1 MNSKKIRQSFIKF
14 FENKKH
20 HKVASAPVL
29 PYDDKSLL
37 FTNAGMNQFK
47 SIFLDLEKP
56 KYVRVVNSQKCIRVS
71 GKHNDLEEVG
81 RDGFHH
87 TFFEMLGN
95 WSFGDYYKKEAIQ
108 WAWELFTEVWKLDKS
123 RLWVTVF
130 KDDDEAYSLWEKET
144 DIDKSRIIKCGKKD
158 NFWEMAETGPCG
170 PCSEIHYYVGDD
182 LENQNAKHVNNSS
195 DYWEL
200 WNLVFIQNN
209 RLKDGT
215 LEDLPNKHVD
225 TGAGLERIC
234 SVLQGKNSNYETDLF
249 SETISD
255 LEKISKTKYI
265 DNEVTY
271 NVICDHI
278 RMLSF
283 AIADGVLPSNEG
295 RGYVVRRV
303 LRRASKFVMNLDI
316 KEPILYKLVQS
327 VVSTMSDAYP
337 ELKEKQ
343 THIEQTIL
351 NEEESF
357 LLTLERG
364 VIQFEKIVKN
374 SSDAISG
381 SDAFKLYDT
390 YGFPLDL
397 TELMADEQGMNVD
410 KKGFDKEM
418 QKQKDLAKSSQKF
431 TFDRSNVKWMLDN
444 KGSHSEF
451 VGYDSEESKSK
462 IVKWGNE
469 DSQVFVVLDKTP
481 FYAESGGQIGDSG
494 SIENKDFSLKV
505 VDTQKS
511 GDSIIHICDLERGS
525 LSKDLNVDCR
535 IDSSRRKDIKANHSA
550 THLLHQ
556 ALKDILGSHINQAG
570 SLVGP
575 DYLRFDFTHPN
586 KLAEKDIEAI
596 DLLVNDKIA
605 ENISVK
611 TEIKTLEEAKQEG
624 AMALFGEKYGEKVR
638 VLTMGSFSKEL
649 CGGTHVSATGEIN
662 KFMITQ
668 DKAIASGMRR
678 IHALTGQYIGSYL
691 ESKMDATNRLQEAS
705 DKRELEKKNQSDM
718 LNAIDIDQMI
728 ENQKHLD
735 NIPFINEEVA
745 LESTDGLKKLNKKLN
760 TKFKSGIAVFSTS
773 INENKTISVSVSK
786 DLIEKS
792 LSAGHLAKCIA
803 EKLGGGGGGKDDFAM
818 AGTSSEFSLDQIQSV
833 IDEIIKNE
841 LKKI

>member
-1 MNSKKIRQSFIKF
+1 
-14 FENKKH
+14 
-20 HKVASAPVL
+20 
-29 PYDDKSLL
+29 
-37 FTNAGMNQFK
+37 
-47 SIFLDLEKP
+47 
-56 KYVRVVNSQKCIRVS
+56 
-71 GKHNDLEEVG
+71 
-81 RDGFHH
+81 
-87 TFFEMLGN
+87 
-95 WSFGDYYKKEAIQ
+95 
-108 WAWELFTEVWKLDKS
+108 
-123 RLWVTVF
+123 
-130 KDDDEAYSLWEKET
+130 
-144 DIDKSRIIKCGKKD
+144 
-158 NFWEMAETGPCG
+158 MAETGPCG

-234 SVLQGKNSNYETDLF
+234 SVLQGKNSNYKTDLF

-374 SSDAISG
+374 SSDTISG

-668 DKAIASGMRR
+668 DKAIASGVRR
-678 IHALTGQYIGSYL
+678 VHALTGQYIGSYL
-691 ESKMDATNRLQEAS
+691 ESKMDATSRLQEAS

-718 LNAIDIDQMI
+718 LNAIDIDKMI

>member
-1 MNSKKIRQSFIKF
+1 
-14 FENKKH
+14 
-20 HKVASAPVL
+20 
-29 PYDDKSLL
+29 
-37 FTNAGMNQFK
+37 
-47 SIFLDLEKP
+47 
-56 KYVRVVNSQKCIRVS
+56 
-71 GKHNDLEEVG
+71 
-81 RDGFHH
+81 
-87 TFFEMLGN
+87 
-95 WSFGDYYKKEAIQ
+95 
-108 WAWELFTEVWKLDKS
+108 
-123 RLWVTVF
+123 
-130 KDDDEAYSLWEKET
+130 
-144 DIDKSRIIKCGKKD
+144 
-158 NFWEMAETGPCG
+158 MAETGPCG

-374 SSDAISG
+374 SSDTISG

-668 DKAIASGMRR
+668 DKAIASGVRR
-678 IHALTGQYIGSYL
+678 VHALTGQYIGSYL
-691 ESKMDATNRLQEAS
+691 ESKMDATSRLQEAS

-818 AGTSSEFSLDQIQSV
+818 AGTSSEFSLYQIQSV

>member
-1 MNSKKIRQSFIKF
+1 M
-14 FENKKH
+14 
-20 HKVASAPVL
+20 
-29 PYDDKSLL
+29 
-37 FTNAGMNQFK
+37 
-47 SIFLDLEKP
+47 
-56 KYVRVVNSQKCIRVS
+56 
-71 GKHNDLEEVG
+71 
-81 RDGFHH
+81 
-87 TFFEMLGN
+87 
-95 WSFGDYYKKEAIQ
+95 
-108 WAWELFTEVWKLDKS
+108 
-123 RLWVTVF
+123 F
-130 KDDDEAYSLWEKET
+130 KDEDEAYRLWEKET
-144 DIDKSRIIKCGKKD
+144 DIDKSRIVRCGKED

-182 LENQNAKHVNNSS
+182 LDSQNAKHVNNSS

-234 SVLQGKNSNYETDLF
+234 SVLQGKNSNYKTDLF

-327 VVSTMSDAYP
+327 VVFTMSDAYP

-374 SSDAISG
+374 SSDTISG

-397 TELMADEQGMNVD
+397 TELMADEQGMSID

-444 KGSHSEF
+444 KGSHSVF
-451 VGYDSEESKSK
+451 VGYDSEESKS
-462 IVKWGNE
+462 
-469 DSQVFVVLDKTP
+469 
-481 FYAESGGQIGDSG
+481 
-494 SIENKDFSLKV
+494 
-505 VDTQKS
+505 
-511 GDSIIHICDLERGS
+511 
-525 LSKDLNVDCR
+525 
-535 IDSSRRKDIKANHSA
+535 
-550 THLLHQ
+550 
-556 ALKDILGSHINQAG
+556 
-570 SLVGP
+570 
-575 DYLRFDFTHPN
+575 
-586 KLAEKDIEAI
+586 
-596 DLLVNDKIA
+596 
-605 ENISVK
+605 
-611 TEIKTLEEAKQEG
+611 
-624 AMALFGEKYGEKVR
+624 
-638 VLTMGSFSKEL
+638 
-649 CGGTHVSATGEIN
+649 
-662 KFMITQ
+662 
-668 DKAIASGMRR
+668 
-678 IHALTGQYIGSYL
+678 
-691 ESKMDATNRLQEAS
+691 
-705 DKRELEKKNQSDM
+705 
-718 LNAIDIDQMI
+718 
-728 ENQKHLD
+728 
-735 NIPFINEEVA
+735 
-745 LESTDGLKKLNKKLN
+745 
-760 TKFKSGIAVFSTS
+760 
-773 INENKTISVSVSK
+773 
-786 DLIEKS
+786 
-792 LSAGHLAKCIA
+792 
-803 EKLGGGGGGKDDFAM
+803 
-818 AGTSSEFSLDQIQSV
+818 
-833 IDEIIKNE
+833 
-841 LKKI
+841 

>member
-1 MNSKKIRQSFIKF
+1 
-14 FENKKH
+14 
-20 HKVASAPVL
+20 
-29 PYDDKSLL
+29 
-37 FTNAGMNQFK
+37 
-47 SIFLDLEKP
+47 
-56 KYVRVVNSQKCIRVS
+56 
-71 GKHNDLEEVG
+71 
-81 RDGFHH
+81 
-87 TFFEMLGN
+87 
-95 WSFGDYYKKEAIQ
+95 
-108 WAWELFTEVWKLDKS
+108 
-123 RLWVTVF
+123 
-130 KDDDEAYSLWEKET
+130 
-144 DIDKSRIIKCGKKD
+144 
-158 NFWEMAETGPCG
+158 
-170 PCSEIHYYVGDD
+170 
-182 LENQNAKHVNNSS
+182 
-195 DYWEL
+195 
-200 WNLVFIQNN
+200 LVFIQSN
-209 RLKDGT
+209 RLKDGK

-234 SVLQGKNSNYETDLF
+234 SVLQGKNSNYKTDLF
-249 SETISD
+249 SETISN
-255 LEKISKTKYI
+255 LEKISKTKYA

-337 ELKEKQ
+337 ELEDRQK
-343 THIEQTIL
+343 HVEQTIL

-364 VIQFEKIVKN
+364 VIQFEKIVK
-374 SSDAISG
+374 SSSNAISG

-397 TELMADEQGMNVD
+397 TELMADEQGMSVD

-431 TFDRSNVKWMLDN
+431 TFDRSNVKWMIDN
-444 KGSHSEF
+444 KENHSEF
-451 VGYDSEESKSK
+451 VGYDAEKSKSK
-462 IVKWGNE
+462 IVKWSNK
-469 DSQVFVVLDKTP
+469 DNQVFVVLDTTP
-481 FYAESGGQIGDSG
+481 FYAESGGQVGDSG

-511 GDSIIHICDLERGS
+511 GDFIIHICDLEKGS
-525 LSKDLNVDCR
+525 LSKDLNVNCR

-575 DYLRFDFTHPN
+575 NYLRFDFTHPN
-586 KLAEKDIEAI
+586 KLGRKDIEAI

-605 ENISVK
+605 EDIPVK

-662 KFMITQ
+662 KFMIIQ
-668 DKAIASGMRR
+668 DKAIASGVRR
-678 IHALTGQYIGSYL
+678 VHALTGQHIVSYL
-691 ESKMDATNRLQEAS
+691 ESKMDATSRLEEAS

-718 LNAIDIDQMI
+718 LNAIDIDKMI
-728 ENQKHLD
+728 ENQKHLN

-786 DLIEKS
+786 DLIGKS
-792 LSAGHLAKCIA
+792 LSAGYLAKCIA

>member
-1 MNSKKIRQSFIKF
+1 M
-14 FENKKH
+14 
-20 HKVASAPVL
+20 
-29 PYDDKSLL
+29 
-37 FTNAGMNQFK
+37 
-47 SIFLDLEKP
+47 
-56 KYVRVVNSQKCIRVS
+56 
-71 GKHNDLEEVG
+71 
-81 RDGFHH
+81 
-87 TFFEMLGN
+87 
-95 WSFGDYYKKEAIQ
+95 
-108 WAWELFTEVWKLDKS
+108 
-123 RLWVTVF
+123 F
-130 KDDDEAYSLWEKET
+130 KDDDEAYNLWEKET

-374 SSDAISG
+374 SSDTISG

-481 FYAESGGQIGDSG
+481 FYAESGGQVGDSG

-511 GDSIIHICDLERGS
+511 GDFIIHICDLERGS

-596 DLLVNDKIA
+596 DLLVNDTV
-605 ENISVK
+605 SY
-611 TEIKTLEEAKQEG
+611 THLTLPTTP
-624 AMALFGEKYGEKVR
+624 YV
-638 VLTMGSFSKEL
+638 
-649 CGGTHVSATGEIN
+649 
-662 KFMITQ
+662 
-668 DKAIASGMRR
+668 
-678 IHALTGQYIGSYL
+678 
-691 ESKMDATNRLQEAS
+691 
-705 DKRELEKKNQSDM
+705 
-718 LNAIDIDQMI
+718 
-728 ENQKHLD
+728 
-735 NIPFINEEVA
+735 
-745 LESTDGLKKLNKKLN
+745 
-760 TKFKSGIAVFSTS
+760 
-773 INENKTISVSVSK
+773 
-786 DLIEKS
+786 
-792 LSAGHLAKCIA
+792 
-803 EKLGGGGGGKDDFAM
+803 
-818 AGTSSEFSLDQIQSV
+818 
-833 IDEIIKNE
+833 
-841 LKKI
+841 

>member
-1 MNSKKIRQSFIKF
+1 
-14 FENKKH
+14 
-20 HKVASAPVL
+20 
-29 PYDDKSLL
+29 
-37 FTNAGMNQFK
+37 
-47 SIFLDLEKP
+47 
-56 KYVRVVNSQKCIRVS
+56 
-71 GKHNDLEEVG
+71 
-81 RDGFHH
+81 
-87 TFFEMLGN
+87 
-95 WSFGDYYKKEAIQ
+95 
-108 WAWELFTEVWKLDKS
+108 
-123 RLWVTVF
+123 
-130 KDDDEAYSLWEKET
+130 
-144 DIDKSRIIKCGKKD
+144 
-158 NFWEMAETGPCG
+158 
-170 PCSEIHYYVGDD
+170 
-182 LENQNAKHVNNSS
+182 
-195 DYWEL
+195 
-200 WNLVFIQNN
+200 
-209 RLKDGT
+209 
-215 LEDLPNKHVD
+215 
-225 TGAGLERIC
+225 
-234 SVLQGKNSNYETDLF
+234 
-249 SETISD
+249 
-255 LEKISKTKYI
+255 
-265 DNEVTY
+265 
-271 NVICDHI
+271 
-278 RMLSF
+278 MLSF

-481 FYAESGGQIGDSG
+481 FYAESGGQVGDSG

-525 LSKDLNVDCR
+525 LSEDLNVDCR

-786 DLIEKS
+786 DLIGKS
-792 LSAGHLAKCIA
+792 LSAGYLAKCIA

>member
-1 MNSKKIRQSFIKF
+1 
-14 FENKKH
+14 
-20 HKVASAPVL
+20 
-29 PYDDKSLL
+29 
-37 FTNAGMNQFK
+37 
-47 SIFLDLEKP
+47 
-56 KYVRVVNSQKCIRVS
+56 
-71 GKHNDLEEVG
+71 
-81 RDGFHH
+81 
-87 TFFEMLGN
+87 
-95 WSFGDYYKKEAIQ
+95 
-108 WAWELFTEVWKLDKS
+108 
-123 RLWVTVF
+123 
-130 KDDDEAYSLWEKET
+130 
-144 DIDKSRIIKCGKKD
+144 
-158 NFWEMAETGPCG
+158 
-170 PCSEIHYYVGDD
+170 
-182 LENQNAKHVNNSS
+182 
-195 DYWEL
+195 
-200 WNLVFIQNN
+200 
-209 RLKDGT
+209 
-215 LEDLPNKHVD
+215 
-225 TGAGLERIC
+225 
-234 SVLQGKNSNYETDLF
+234 
-249 SETISD
+249 
-255 LEKISKTKYI
+255 
-265 DNEVTY
+265 
-271 NVICDHI
+271 
-278 RMLSF
+278 
-283 AIADGVLPSNEG
+283 
-295 RGYVVRRV
+295 
-303 LRRASKFVMNLDI
+303 
-316 KEPILYKLVQS
+316 
-327 VVSTMSDAYP
+327 MSDAYP

-343 THIEQTIL
+343 THVEQTIL

-374 SSDAISG
+374 SSDTISG

-668 DKAIASGMRR
+668 DKAIASGVRR
-678 IHALTGQYIGSYL
+678 VHALTGQYIGSYL
-691 ESKMDATNRLQEAS
+691 ESKMDATSRLQEAS

-718 LNAIDIDQMI
+718 LNAIDIDKMI

>member
-1 MNSKKIRQSFIKF
+1 M
-14 FENKKH
+14 
-20 HKVASAPVL
+20 
-29 PYDDKSLL
+29 
-37 FTNAGMNQFK
+37 
-47 SIFLDLEKP
+47 
-56 KYVRVVNSQKCIRVS
+56 
-71 GKHNDLEEVG
+71 
-81 RDGFHH
+81 
-87 TFFEMLGN
+87 
-95 WSFGDYYKKEAIQ
+95 
-108 WAWELFTEVWKLDKS
+108 
-123 RLWVTVF
+123 
-130 KDDDEAYSLWEKET
+130 
-144 DIDKSRIIKCGKKD
+144 
-158 NFWEMAETGPCG
+158 
-170 PCSEIHYYVGDD
+170 
-182 LENQNAKHVNNSS
+182 
-195 DYWEL
+195 
-200 WNLVFIQNN
+200 
-209 RLKDGT
+209 
-215 LEDLPNKHVD
+215 
-225 TGAGLERIC
+225 
-234 SVLQGKNSNYETDLF
+234 
-249 SETISD
+249 
-255 LEKISKTKYI
+255 
-265 DNEVTY
+265 
-271 NVICDHI
+271 
-278 RMLSF
+278 
-283 AIADGVLPSNEG
+283 
-295 RGYVVRRV
+295 
-303 LRRASKFVMNLDI
+303 
-316 KEPILYKLVQS
+316 
-327 VVSTMSDAYP
+327 
-337 ELKEKQ
+337 
-343 THIEQTIL
+343 
-351 NEEESF
+351 
-357 LLTLERG
+357 
-364 VIQFEKIVKN
+364 
-374 SSDAISG
+374 
-381 SDAFKLYDT
+381 
-390 YGFPLDL
+390 
-397 TELMADEQGMNVD
+397 
-410 KKGFDKEM
+410 
-418 QKQKDLAKSSQKF
+418 
-431 TFDRSNVKWMLDN
+431 
-444 KGSHSEF
+444 
-451 VGYDSEESKSK
+451 
-462 IVKWGNE
+462 
-469 DSQVFVVLDKTP
+469 
-481 FYAESGGQIGDSG
+481 
-494 SIENKDFSLKV
+494 
-505 VDTQKS
+505 
-511 GDSIIHICDLERGS
+511 
-525 LSKDLNVDCR
+525 
-535 IDSSRRKDIKANHSA
+535 
-550 THLLHQ
+550 HQ

-718 LNAIDIDQMI
+718 LNAIDIDKMI

>member
-1 MNSKKIRQSFIKF
+1 M
-14 FENKKH
+14 
-20 HKVASAPVL
+20 
-29 PYDDKSLL
+29 
-37 FTNAGMNQFK
+37 
-47 SIFLDLEKP
+47 
-56 KYVRVVNSQKCIRVS
+56 
-71 GKHNDLEEVG
+71 
-81 RDGFHH
+81 
-87 TFFEMLGN
+87 
-95 WSFGDYYKKEAIQ
+95 
-108 WAWELFTEVWKLDKS
+108 
-123 RLWVTVF
+123 
-130 KDDDEAYSLWEKET
+130 
-144 DIDKSRIIKCGKKD
+144 
-158 NFWEMAETGPCG
+158 
-170 PCSEIHYYVGDD
+170 
-182 LENQNAKHVNNSS
+182 
-195 DYWEL
+195 
-200 WNLVFIQNN
+200 
-209 RLKDGT
+209 
-215 LEDLPNKHVD
+215 
-225 TGAGLERIC
+225 
-234 SVLQGKNSNYETDLF
+234 
-249 SETISD
+249 
-255 LEKISKTKYI
+255 
-265 DNEVTY
+265 TY

-351 NEEESF
+351 NEEKSF
-357 LLTLERG
+357 LFTLEKG
-364 VIQFEKIVKN
+364 VLQFEKIVKN
-374 SSDAISG
+374 SSNSISG

-397 TELMADEQGMNVD
+397 TELMADEQGMSVD

-444 KGSHSEF
+444 QGSHSEF

-469 DSQVFVVLDKTP
+469 NSQVFVVLDRTP
-481 FYAESGGQIGDSG
+481 FYAESGGQVGDSG

-511 GDSIIHICDLERGS
+511 GDFIIHICDLETGS
-525 LSKDLNVDCR
+525 LSENLNVDCR

-586 KLAEKDIEAI
+586 KLGRKDIEAI

-605 ENISVK
+605 EDIPVT
-611 TEIKTLEEAKQEG
+611 TEIKTLDDAKQEG

-649 CGGTHVSATGEIN
+649 CGGTHVSATGEID

-668 DKAIASGMRR
+668 DKAIASGVRR
-678 IHALTGQYIGSYL
+678 IHALTGQHIGYYL
-691 ESKMDATNRLQEAS
+691 QDKMDTTSRLQEAS
-705 DKRELEKKNQSDM
+705 EKKEREKKSQSDM
-718 LNAIDIDQMI
+718 LNAIDIDKMI
-728 ENQKHLD
+728 ENQKHL
-735 NIPFINEEVA
+735 NSIPFINEEVA

-773 INENKTISVSVSK
+773 INENKTISVGVSK

-792 LSAGHLAKCIA
+792 LSAGYLAKCIA

-818 AGTSSEFSLDQIQSV
+818 AGTSSEFSLNQIKSV
-833 IDEIIKNE
+833 IDETIKNE

>member
-1 MNSKKIRQSFIKF
+1 MNSKEIRQSFIKF
-14 FENKKH
+14 FEDKEH
-20 HKVASAPVL
+20 HHVESAPVL
-29 PYDDKSLL
+29 PHGDKSLL

-47 SIFLDLEKP
+47 SIFLGSEDP
-56 KYVRVVNSQKCIRVS
+56 KHLRVVNSQKCIRVS

-108 WAWELFTEVWKLDKS
+108 WSWELFTDVWKLDKD

-130 KDDDEAYSLWEKET
+130 EEDDEAYNLWATET
-144 DIDKSRIIKCGKKD
+144 DIDKNRIVKSDAKD

-170 PCSEIHYYVGDD
+170 PCSEIHYYVGDKVD
-182 LENQNAKHVNNSS
+182 NQDASHVNHSS

-215 LEDLPNKHVD
+215 LEDLPKKHVD

-234 SVLQGKNSNYETDLF
+234 SVLQGKNSNYKTDLF
-249 SETISD
+249 SETISA
-255 LEKISKTKYI
+255 LEKISKTKYT

-283 AIADGVLPSNEG
+283 AITDGVLPSNEG

-327 VVSTMSDAYP
+327 VVSTMSDSYP
-337 ELKEKQ
+337 ELKAKQ
-343 THIEQTIL
+343 EHVEQTIL

-364 VIQFEKIVKN
+364 VIQFEKIIKN
-374 SSDAISG
+374 SSKIIDGA
-381 SDAFKLYDT
+381 DAFKLYDT

-397 TELMADEQGMNVD
+397 TELMAEEKGMKVD
-410 KKGFDKEM
+410 KKGFDEAM

-431 TFDRSNVKWMLDN
+431 TFDRSNVKWILEND
-444 KGSHSEF
+444 GSHSEF
-451 VGYDSEESKSK
+451 IGYDSEESQSK
-462 IVKWGNE
+462 IMKWANE
-469 DSQVFVVLDKTP
+469 DDQIFVVLDKTP
-481 FYAESGGQIGDSG
+481 FYAESGGQVGDSG
-494 SIENKDFSLKV
+494 SIQNKDFSLNV
-505 VDTQKS
+505 LDTQKS
-511 GDSIIHICDLERGS
+511 GDSIIHICDLQKGA
-525 LSKDLNVDCR
+525 LSEDMNVDCK
-535 IDSSRRKDIKANHSA
+535 IDASRREDIKSNHSA

-556 ALKDILGSHINQAG
+556 ALKDILGSHISQAG

-575 DYLRFDFTHPN
+575 NYLRFDFTHPN
-586 KLAEKDIEAI
+586 KLAKNDMEAI

-605 ENISVK
+605 ENIPVT
-611 TEIKTLEEAKQEG
+611 TEIKTLEEAKKEG
-624 AMALFGEKYGEKVR
+624 ATALFGEKYGEKVR

-649 CGGTHVSATGEIN
+649 CGGTHVSSTGKIS

-668 DKAIASGMRR
+668 DKAIAAGVRR
-678 IHALTGQYIGSYL
+678 VHAITGQYVDSYL
-691 ESKMDATNRLQEAS
+691 QDEMDATTRLKEAS
-705 DKRELEKKNQSDM
+705 EKKELEKKSQSDL
-718 LNAIDIDQMI
+718 LNAIDIDTII
-728 ENQKHLD
+728 ENQQQLD
-735 NIPFINEEVA
+735 NIPFINEEVV
-745 LESTDGLKKLNKKLN
+745 LESADGLKKLNKKLN
-760 TKFKSGIAVFSTS
+760 KKFKSGIAVFSTDIS
-773 INENKTISVSVSK
+773 GNRAISVSISK

-792 LSAGHLAKCIA
+792 LSAGNLAKSIA

-818 AGTSSEFSLDQIQSV
+818 AGTSSGFSLDEIKSV
-833 IDEIIKNE
+833 INETIKKE
-841 LKKI
+841 LGKI

>member
-1 MNSKKIRQSFIKF
+1 
-14 FENKKH
+14 
-20 HKVASAPVL
+20 
-29 PYDDKSLL
+29 
-37 FTNAGMNQFK
+37 
-47 SIFLDLEKP
+47 
-56 KYVRVVNSQKCIRVS
+56 
-71 GKHNDLEEVG
+71 
-81 RDGFHH
+81 
-87 TFFEMLGN
+87 
-95 WSFGDYYKKEAIQ
+95 
-108 WAWELFTEVWKLDKS
+108 
-123 RLWVTVF
+123 VF

-144 DIDKSRIIKCGKKD
+144 DIDKSRIVRCGKED

-182 LENQNAKHVNNSS
+182 LDSQNAKHVNNSS

-200 WNLVFIQNN
+200 WNLVFIQSN
-209 RLKDGT
+209 RLKDGK

-234 SVLQGKNSNYETDLF
+234 SVLQGKNSNYKTDLF
-249 SETISD
+249 SSTISD
-255 LEKISKTKYI
+255 LEKISKTKYL
-265 DNEVTY
+265 DNEITY

-327 VVSTMSDAYP
+327 VVFTMSDAYP

-343 THIEQTIL
+343 THVEQTIL

-364 VIQFEKIVKN
+364 VIQFEKIVKS
-374 SSDAISG
+374 SSDIISG

-397 TELMADEQGMNVD
+397 TELMADEQGMSID

-418 QKQKDLAKSSQKF
+418 QKQRNLAKSSQKF

-444 KGSHSEF
+444 QGSHSEF
-451 VGYDSEESKSK
+451 VGYNSEESKSK

-481 FYAESGGQIGDSG
+481 FYAESGGQVGDSG

-511 GDSIIHICDLERGS
+511 GDFIIHICDLEIGS
-525 LSKDLNVDCR
+525 LNENLNVDCR
-535 IDSSRRKDIKANHSA
+535 IDSSRRKNIKANHSA

-556 ALKDILGSHINQAG
+556 ALKDILGSHISQAG

-586 KLAEKDIEAI
+586 KLGRKDIEAI

-605 ENISVK
+605 ENIPVT

-649 CGGTHVSATGEIN
+649 CGGTHVSATGEID

-668 DKAIASGMRR
+668 DKAIASGVRR
-678 IHALTGQYIGSYL
+678 IHALTGQHIGSYL
-691 ESKMDATNRLQEAS
+691 QDKMDTTSRLQEAS
-705 DKRELEKKNQSDM
+705 EKKEREKKSQSDM
-718 LNAIDIDQMI
+718 LNAIDIDKMI
-728 ENQKHLD
+728 ENQKHL
-735 NIPFINEEVA
+735 NSIPFINEEVA

-773 INENKTISVSVSK
+773 INENKTISVGVSK

-792 LSAGHLAKCIA
+792 LSAGYLAKCIA

-818 AGTSSEFSLDQIQSV
+818 AGTSSEFSLNQIKSV
-833 IDEIIKNE
+833 IDETIKNE

>member
-20 HKVASAPVL
+20 HKVTSAPVL

-47 SIFLDLEKP
+47 PIFLDLEKP
-56 KYVRVVNSQKCIRVS
+56 KHVRVVNSQKCIRVS

-130 KDDDEAYSLWEKET
+130 KDDNEAYNLWEKET
-144 DIDKSRIIKCGKKD
+144 DIDKSRIVKCGKKD

-182 LENQNAKHVNNSS
+182 LESQNAKHINNSS

-200 WNLVFIQNN
+200 WNLVFIQSN
-209 RLKDGT
+209 RLEDGK

-234 SVLQGKNSNYETDLF
+234 SVLQGKNSNYKTDLF
-249 SETISD
+249 SETISN
-255 LEKISKTKYI
+255 LEKISKTKYA

-337 ELKEKQ
+337 ELKDRQK
-343 THIEQTIL
+343 HVEQTIL

-364 VIQFEKIVKN
+364 VIQFEKIVK
-374 SSDAISG
+374 SSSNAISG

-397 TELMADEQGMNVD
+397 TELMADEQGMSVD

-431 TFDRSNVKWMLDN
+431 TFDRSNVKWMIDN
-444 KGSHSEF
+444 KENHSEF
-451 VGYDSEESKSK
+451 VGYDAEKSKSK
-462 IVKWGNE
+462 IVKWSNK
-469 DSQVFVVLDKTP
+469 DNQVFVVLDTTP
-481 FYAESGGQIGDSG
+481 FYAESGGQVGDSG

-511 GDSIIHICDLERGS
+511 GDFIIHICDLEKGS
-525 LSKDLNVDCR
+525 LSKDLNVNCR

-575 DYLRFDFTHPN
+575 NYLRFDFTHPN
-586 KLAEKDIEAI
+586 KLGRKDIEAI

-605 ENISVK
+605 EDIPVK

-668 DKAIASGMRR
+668 DKAIASGVRR
-678 IHALTGQYIGSYL
+678 VHALTGQHIVSYL
-691 ESKMDATNRLQEAS
+691 ESKMDATSRLEEAS

-718 LNAIDIDQMI
+718 LNAIDIDKMI
-728 ENQKHLD
+728 ENQKHLN

-786 DLIEKS
+786 DLIGKS
-792 LSAGHLAKCIA
+792 LSAGYLAKCIA